1 MSYDYVDQLD
11 KFTLQKLGIKKV
23 IQVDNR
29 MARLLFQ
36 NRGTR
41 KVYQGTANGYMFYE
55 LHGGLVTDLGG
66 DSWDNLHQF
75 KDDLNLYDTDNTS
88 YKITEI

>member
-36 NRGTR
+36 NRGLEKFIKELQT
-41 KVYQGTANGYMFYE
+41 VICFTNYMA
-55 LHGGLVTDLGG
+55 V
-66 DSWDNLHQF
+66 
-75 KDDLNLYDTDNTS
+75 
-88 YKITEI
+88 